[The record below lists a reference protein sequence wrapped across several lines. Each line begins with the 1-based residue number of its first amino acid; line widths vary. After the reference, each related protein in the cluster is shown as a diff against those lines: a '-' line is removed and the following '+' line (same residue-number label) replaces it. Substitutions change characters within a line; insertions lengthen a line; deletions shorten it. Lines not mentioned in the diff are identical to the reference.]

1 MEFYSVLFPNI
12 ELREETNKEKPEVL
26 KDLHLDL
33 LFDYVFEE
41 KYEYLLQEFYY
52 TQIKNPE
59 VISYRQEIMKDLLN
73 EKLRS
78 EIKTFSLKTGHL
90 KKQMDNNRAILKE
103 KFVKEKNY
111 VTRGSLLESAE
122 VYINAISDL
131 GSNLDELPIK
141 SQGLLAFKEYVREYA
156 KTDFFKRLSLEVK
169 RIRALFDDIHYNLYI
184 KSGTMS
190 VYKFQEETSLT
201 DEITNLFK
209 KFQQEGLKKPLPK
222 NKPEASDPIMENVVL
237 SMLSKVYPDEFKEL
251 DKFCLE
257 FIEFDNPILLMFSR
271 EIEFYLSWYDITE
284 NIRNNGLPFSLP
296 KVSKQ
301 KEHMKAVDFY
311 DVMLSFNTPGAI
323 VTNSIEMTYPEH
335 ILVITGPNQGGK
347 TTFARAFG
355 QLHYLASLGLDI
367 PAKEAELFLCDQ
379 VLSHFEVEETIDTL
393 NGKLEDELERL
404 YDLKEK
410 ATADS
415 VILINEIFASTTAS
429 DAIELGGHMMGWLE
443 GLGAVSLVVTFLDE
457 LATYSN
463 HVVSLMTSVKSKED
477 HTRTYKIVRKAPD
490 GHAYAMDIAEKYGL
504 SKEDLERRLSK

>member
-12 ELREETNKEKPEVL
+12 ELREETKKERPESL
-26 KDLHLDL
+26 KDLHLDQ

-41 KYEYLLQEFYY
+41 KYEFSLQEFYY

-73 EKLRS
+73 EKVRS
-78 EIKTFSLKTGHL
+78 EIKTFSIKTGHL
-90 KKQMDNNRAILKE
+90 KKLMDNNRAMLKE
-103 KFVKEKNY
+103 NFVKEKNY
-111 VTRGSLLESAE
+111 IARGSLLEASE
-122 VYINAISDL
+122 VYISAISEL
-131 GSNLDELPIK
+131 VSNLDELPVESK
-141 SQGLLAFKEYVREYA
+141 GLLAFIEYVREYA
-156 KTDFFKRLSLEVK
+156 KTEFFKRLEEEVK
-169 RIRALFDDIHYNLYI
+169 RIRALFDNIHYNLYI
-184 KSGTMS
+184 KSGVMS
-190 VYKFQEETSLT
+190 VYKYHDEVSLT
-201 DEITNLFK
+201 DEISNLFA
-209 KFQQEGLKKPLPK
+209 KFQQEGLKKALPK
-222 NKPEASDPIMENVVL
+222 LKPEASDPIMENIVL

-251 DKFCLE
+251 EKFCLE
-257 FIEFDNPILLMFSR
+257 FIEFDNPVLLMFSR

-301 KEHMKAVDFY
+301 KEHMKAIDFY

-323 VTNSIEMTYPEH
+323 VTNSIEMTSPEH

-404 YDLKEK
+404 YVLKGK